1 MSKVNTLLTPT
12 WNRLALN
19 GTKVELPLVAA
30 DAGAC
35 GEGGAGGVGGDGV
48 CGEGERGACE
58 GGEVAFEH
66 GSSWCELSAADFD
79 AAWAA
84 FEEEAR
90 AKSAYRTTL
99 RSTSDVDTA
108 PALAQAAK
116 AKDALDIP
124 AKDAVPRSAVS
135 SALGEEALIW
145 IKSAAQGANTAR
157 AYSVANYTNAQ
168 EPLVVRVKAA
178 PGITAALV
186 DVLVEKGAHASIRLQ
201 ADSPAPGT
209 GTVAIALRVIAQQGA
224 HVDIATLQTLDKSWA
239 YLESIE
245 VKTADNAVVDTAQT
259 YLGGG
264 ASYGGYGAA
273 LHGFRSSCKVKTN
286 YLGAENALD
295 MNFLIRHFGK
305 QTKSDLQANGVLGAQ
320 ANKSLRATIDLI
332 HGAKGAR
339 GHELESVLIADEGA
353 KNKSL
358 PIILCDEDDVQ
369 GNHGATIGHVPASQ
383 RYYLAARG
391 LDDAA
396 VNALFMKASFEKA
409 YVEAFDAQAAQSV
422 NRLAVAV
429 LGSCVACK
437 DREEAEDTSTTCPAI
452 ASHSPKT
459 NATSTAESGE

>member
-19 GTKVELPLVAA
+19 GTNVELPLVATDAGVAGEGAGEVA
-30 DAGAC
+30 DA
-35 GEGGAGGVGGDGV
+35 
-48 CGEGERGACE
+48 

-66 GSSWCELSAADFD
+66 GGSWHKLSAVDFD
-79 AAWAA
+79 VAWAA

-108 PALAQAAK
+108 PAIEQAAK

-124 AKDAVPRSAVS
+124 AKDVVPRSAVS
-135 SALGEEALIW
+135 SALGEEALSW
-145 IKSAAQGANTAR
+145 IKGAAQSAGAAR
-157 AYSVANYTNAQ
+157 AYSVAPYTNTQ
-168 EPLVVRVKAA
+168 EPLIVRIKAA
-178 PGITAALV
+178 PGVTAALV
-186 DVLVEKGAHASIRLQ
+186 DVLVEEGAHASIRLQ

-209 GTVAIALRVIAQQGA
+209 GAVAISLRVIAQQGA
-224 HVDIATLQTLDKSWA
+224 HVDIATLQTLDKSWT

-264 ASYGGYGAA
+264 ASYSGYGAA
-273 LHGFRSSCKVKTN
+273 LHGFRSSCMVKTN

-295 MNFLIRHFGK
+295 MNFLVRHFGK

-320 ANKSLRATIDLI
+320 ANKFLRATIDLI

-409 YVEAFDAQAAQSV
+409 YVEAFDAQAAQAV
-422 NRLAVAV
+422 DRLAVAV
-429 LGSCVACK
+429 LGSSVACK
-437 DREEAEDTSTTCPAI
+437 EGEE
-452 ASHSPKT
+452 
-459 NATSTAESGE
+459 GE

>member
-19 GTKVELPLVAA
+19 GTNVELPLVVA
-30 DAGAC
+30 DA
-35 GEGGAGGVGGDGV
+35 GV
-48 CGEGERGACE
+48 CGEGAGGAGEIACIGGVVAGE

-66 GSSWCELSAADFD
+66 GSSWRALSAADFA

-124 AKDAVPRSAVS
+124 AKDAFPRSAVS
-135 SALGEEALIW
+135 SALGEEALAW
-145 IKSAAQGANTAR
+145 IKGAAQSTNAAR
-157 AYSVANYTNAQ
+157 AYSVATGAQESSAHAQ

-178 PGITAALV
+178 PGATAAAV
-186 DVLVEKGAHASIRLQ
+186 DVLVEEGAHASIRLQ
-201 ADSPAPGT
+201 ADSPAPGA
-209 GTVAIALRVIAQQGA
+209 GTVAISLRVIAQQGA
-224 HVDIATLQTLDKSWA
+224 RVDIATLQTLDKSWA

-264 ASYGGYGAA
+264 TSYSGYGAA

-286 YLGAENALD
+286 YLGTENALD
-295 MNFLIRHFGK
+295 MNFLVRHFGK
-305 QTKSDLQANGVLGAQ
+305 QTKSDLQANGVLGAH

-369 GNHGATIGHVPASQ
+369 GDHGATIGHVPASQ
-383 RYYLAARG
+383 RFYLAARG
-391 LDDAA
+391 LDNAA
-396 VNALFMKASFEKA
+396 VNTLFMKASFEKA
-409 YVEAFDAQAAQSV
+409 YVEAFDAQAAQAV
-422 NRLAVAV
+422 NRLTVAV
-429 LGSCVACK
+429 LGSSVADK
-437 DREEAEDTSTTCPAI
+437 EGEE
-452 ASHSPKT
+452 
-459 NATSTAESGE
+459 GE